1 MGSPAYDHFWGS
13 ALALT
18 RIFHHAVDR
27 LSGGRL
33 GAHFPGGAQVVWIQ
47 TIGRKSGEW
56 RRTALL
62 GAPDGDTWIIAGSNA
77 GQERIPAWVFNINA
91 NPAGRLER
99 GKDITDVTFR
109 ELHGDERTAAYSL
122 LVKDWKSFAMYER
135 NAQRTIPVFRITPT
149 LQA

>member
-1 MGSPAYDHFWGS
+1 MGSPAYDRFWGS

-18 RIFHHAVDR
+18 RSFHHAVDR

-62 GAPDGDTWIIAGSNA
+62 GAPDGDSWIIAGSNA

-91 NPAGRLER
+91 NPAGRLEL

-135 NAQRTIPVFRITPT
+135 KAQRTIPVFRITPT
-149 LQA
+149 LPA